1 MAFGHVILKEFH
13 LDRPSAYFV
22 DYCRQ
27 YTDMPML
34 VLLEE
39 HAGGAFKPT
48 RYLRAADLADNLG
61 QDNNPEWKTIAYDER
76 SGGLVSP
83 TGAIGYRWGESGSG
97 TSPSWTAGA
106 VTRRACNCRCSMAR
120 NMPARWPSHFAGQEH
135 PHFKGVANDEVLLRR
150 VPFREIVAADGKRL
164 RVATVYDLQMANYSI
179 DRGLGGDN
187 VATSYEDAD
196 TPYTPAWQ
204 ERITGVPAA
213 ARRRSPASSP
223 TAPTRPATRR
233 W

>member
-76 SGGLVSP
+76 SGG
-83 TGAIGYRWGESGSG
+83 
-97 TSPSWTAGA
+97 AGLA
-106 VTRRACNCRCSMAR
+106 HRRHRLPLGRVWQVEHRRAGR
-120 NMPARWPSHFAGQEH
+120 
-135 PHFKGVANDEVLLRR
+135 
-150 VPFREIVAADGKRL
+150 
-164 RVATVYDLQMANYSI
+164 
-179 DRGLGGDN
+179 
-187 VATSYEDAD
+187 
-196 TPYTPAWQ
+196 Q
-204 ERITGVPAA
+204 ER
-213 ARRRSPASSP
+213 
-223 TAPTRPATRR
+223 
-233 W
+233 